1 MSKTIN
7 KEVVFIDG
15 DGEQSRDFTFIENAV
30 QANVKALLTTNTA
43 AVNQIYNI
51 AVGEKFSV
59 NYLYNKIQ
67 EILKAEH
74 KPTYREARKGDVK
87 NSLADISKARTLLDY
102 DPKFKFEEGLP
113 ITVDYFAKMY

>member
-1 MSKTIN
+1 M
-7 KEVVFIDG
+7 
-15 DGEQSRDFTFIENAV
+15 
-30 QANVKALLTTNTA
+30 NTA